1 MKISGFES
9 NSQISKE
16 LGERIKNQRIDM
28 GLTQEQLALKAG
40 VSLRTIANVELG
52 KEVKFWVIL
61 NILRATNLLSNIDIL
76 VPENEIRPYDYL
88 KMDKK
93 KKRIKNNNFILND
106 VGFKWGND
114 K

>member
-16 LGERIKNQRIDM
+16 LGERIKSQRIDM

-52 KEVKFWVIL
+52 KEVKLWVIF
-61 NILRATNLLSNIDIL
+61 NILRTMSLLANIDIL
-76 VPENEIRPYDYL
+76 VPENEIRPFDYL
-88 KMDKK
+88 KLDKK
-93 KKRIKNNNFILND
+93 RKRFRKSNKPNDNN
-106 VGFKWGND
+106 FKWGNE